1 MEDYLDIQNGYQE
14 SDLAKIATIIRN
26 GGLVLFPTETVYGIG
41 TNGLDE
47 KAVEKLY
54 EAKRRNRK
62 NPINLLVDSME
73 MVKMIAQDISPMEYK
88 LMESFFPGP
97 FTIILKRKQIVPPIV
112 TANSDLVGV
121 RMPNHSIAQ
130 KLVTLAGV
138 PIAAPSAN
146 ISGKPSATDLTD
158 IMNEFVGHLDFT
170 IYGGKCE
177 IGLESTIIRV
187 IDNIP
192 HILRPGAVTLEQIQE
207 ICGRVILENT
217 INELLPSSHLNHY
230 QLDGNAFLV
239 YSEENEKMTQKIID
253 LSNNYQHATILCCAE
268 NAHLY
273 KMQNRHI
280 QNVMVIASKNNLTEY
295 SKNLFSC
302 LRKASSLSSDI
313 LLLEGVK
320 KENLG
325 IAIMNRLLHVCN
337 GNYIEI

>member
-1 MEDYLDIQNGYQE
+1 M
-14 SDLAKIATIIRN
+14 
-26 GGLVLFPTETVYGIG
+26 LF
-41 TNGLDE
+41 
-47 KAVEKLY
+47 
-54 EAKRRNRK
+54 R
-62 NPINLLVDSME
+62 S
-73 MVKMIAQDISPMEYK
+73 
-88 LMESFFPGP
+88 
-97 FTIILKRKQIVPPIV
+97 
-112 TANSDLVGV
+112 
-121 RMPNHSIAQ
+121 
-130 KLVTLAGV
+130 
-138 PIAAPSAN
+138 
-146 ISGKPSATDLTD
+146 
-158 IMNEFVGHLDFT
+158 
-170 IYGGKCE
+170 
-177 IGLESTIIRV
+177 
-187 IDNIP
+187 
-192 HILRPGAVTLEQIQE
+192 QIQE